1 MTRQKGKDMRSI
13 RVLILLL
20 VAALALAACGGG
32 ETPANEGAEAPEEAN
47 EAGAGGGGTEV
58 TVTAANFAFS
68 PDELKLEP
76 GEEVSL
82 TFVNDD
88 TAPHTFTS
96 EDAGIDVKADAGD
109 TASGAFTAPESGS
122 VDFQCS
128 IHPAMTGT
136 ITVGG
141 GSAKDA
147 GEKDKEDKES
157 GDDSG
162 GVYDY

>member
-1 MTRQKGKDMRSI
+1 MKKSLM
-13 RVLILLL
+13 L
-20 VAALALAACGGG
+20 VMLVMGVALAACGGG
-32 ETPANEGAEAPEEAN
+32 ETPPAEGGDAPEEV
-47 EAGAGGGGTEV
+47 EAGGGGGGSEV

-76 GEEVSL
+76 GQEVSL

-88 TAPHTFTS
+88 SAPHTFTS
-96 EDAGIDVKADAGD
+96 EDAGIDVKADAGE
-109 TASGAFTAPESGS
+109 TATGSFTAPESGS
-122 VDFQCS
+122 VDFECL

-147 GEKDKEDKES
+147 GDDKKDKES

-162 GVYDY
+162 GMYDY

>member
-1 MTRQKGKDMRSI
+1 MKKT
-13 RVLILLL
+13 LALFLL
-20 VAALALAACGGG
+20 VIALVSTACGGG
-32 ETPANEGAEAPEEAN
+32 DTPPTEGGDAPEEAN

-68 PDELKLEP
+68 PDEISVEP

-96 EDAGIDVKADAGD
+96 EDVGIDVKADP
-109 TASGAFTAPESGS
+109 GAEGTGTFTAPDSGS
-122 VDFQCS
+122 VDFQCN

-141 GSAKDA
+141 GSAKEADD
-147 GEKDKEDKES
+147 KDDKEKKS

>member
-1 MTRQKGKDMRSI
+1 MKTKN
-13 RVLILLL
+13 VLILLL
-20 VAALALAACGGG
+20 AALLLAACGGG
-32 ETPANEGAEAPEEAN
+32 DGGSNAADGGDTAEEAN

-68 PDELKLEP
+68 PAKLSLEP

-88 TAPHTFTS
+88 SAPHTFTS
-96 EDAGIDVKADAGD
+96 EDLGVDLSAGAGEDATG
-109 TASGAFTAPESGS
+109 SFTAPDSGS
-122 VDFQCS
+122 VEWQCT

-141 GSAKDA
+141 GSAQGGDDDK
-147 GEKDKEDKES
+147 EKKDKKS

>member
-1 MTRQKGKDMRSI
+1 MNRMK
-13 RVLILLL
+13 LLAPL
-20 VAALALAACGGG
+20 VAALMLVACGGG
-32 ETPANEGAEAPEEAN
+32 DTTTDATGGGGDNGGNE
-47 EAGAGGGGTEV
+47 AGGGGNEV

-68 PDELKLEP
+68 PDEISVEP

-96 EDAGIDVKADAGD
+96 EDLGVDLKTEPGE
-109 TASGAFTAPESGS
+109 TATGSFTAPESGS
-122 VDFQCS
+122 VEWQCN

-141 GSAKDA
+141 DA
-147 GEKDKEDKES
+147 AEKEDADDEMES
-157 GDDSG
+157 DNSDEGSENEG
-162 GVYDY
+162 PGY